1 MLYRITYIQ
10 EIRIMEILRR
20 LAKPVSHLV
29 VLGLLALSLH
39 LPAAHAGMIGTEAVI
54 NAAQVQQDRE
64 RLRNAFNR
72 DDVKAQLLARGVDPS
87 QVQARIDSL
96 TDQEVQSLSG
106 KINQLPAGGDSL
118 LGALVFIFI
127 VLLITDILG
136 LTNIFPFVK
145 HQKRY

>member
-1 MLYRITYIQ
+1 MQ
-10 EIRIMEILRR
+10 KLRR

-29 VLGLLALSLH
+29 AFGLLALSLH
-39 LPAAHAGMIGTEAVI
+39 LPAAHAGMVGTETVI

-64 RLRNAFNR
+64 RLHQVLNR
-72 DDVKAQLLARGVDPS
+72 DEVKSQLIARGVDPS

-106 KINQLPAGGDSL
+106 KIDKLPAGGDAL
-118 LGALVFIFI
+118 DLLVFIFI

-136 LTNIFPFVK
+136 FTNVFPFVK
-145 HQKRY
+145 HPKR